1 MCTIGTEVNTML
13 QVENKFEIGQEVYVI
28 RKERVKEKCSACNGA
43 GHKII
48 DGNEYYCSKCN
59 GKGYSRYETKEEY
72 QVKGLKTVT
81 LIKSITQLQEKELI
95 PQTVI
100 IYNVDS
106 EGMTLKEVPE
116 HRLFTTKEEAE
127 ACCKELNEEESADGN
142 R

>member
-1 MCTIGTEVNTML
+1 ML
-13 QVENKFEIGQEVYVI
+13 NIDNKFEIGQEVYVI
-28 RKERVKEKCSACNGA
+28 QKVRTKTPCSACNGA

-116 HRLFTTKEEAE
+116 HHLFTDCEEAIRV
-127 ACCKELNEEESADGN
+127 CGELNEGLED
-142 R
+142 